1 MLHDYLK
8 CFRSNEKLL
17 KWVLKIHEMH
27 CKRALI
33 FEFYF
38 LMVSLIWSCSTYVL
52 IVFQQLSNIFCVHRD
67 MRKTEKY
74 IVCPRR
80 AYKWA
85 GLTATEY
92 LKCKKDQNKGLA
104 QIPKKVCCQSLCIRS
119 VKPLQLR
126 QKTEINANTDFTSCL
141 LSLNSETTSGTTEN

>member
-1 MLHDYLK
+1 MK
-8 CFRSNEKLL
+8 CIAKELWFLNF
-17 KWVLKIHEMH
+17 I
-27 CKRALI
+27 
-33 FEFYF
+33 F
-38 LMVSLIWSCSTYVL
+38 LMVSLLWSCSTYVL

-67 MRKTEKY
+67 MRKTEKH

-92 LKCKKDQNKGLA
+92 LKSKTDQNKGLA
-104 QIPKKVCCQSLCIRS
+104 QIPKKNCCQSLYICS

-141 LSLNSETTSGTTEN
+141 LSLSSETISGTTEN